1 MKINSPVARHPRI
14 AALVISTSALILS
27 GGVANTDVDL
37 GQGII
42 LAPGAQ
48 IPQPPGVT
56 SEPIALSVDCGAGGK
71 VAQAVSLKPLTTSR
85 LTITI
90 QGTCSE
96 AVDNVPGGVTLQA
109 AAAGDG
115 LQAPSSSTEPVLGI
129 SGTGVI
135 LNGLTIS
142 GGVNA
147 VRGRSGAAFTGNGL
161 LIQGASNANVLMN
174 HSVATLNNSTIQNS
188 ANDGLEVYWSS
199 TIFLNGGTV
208 QQ

>member
-1 MKINSPVARHPRI
+1 M
-14 AALVISTSALILS
+14 
-27 GGVANTDVDL
+27 
-37 GQGII
+37 
-42 LAPGAQ
+42 
-48 IPQPPGVT
+48 
-56 SEPIALSVDCGAGGK
+56 
-71 VAQAVSLKPLTTSR
+71 
-85 LTITI
+85 
-90 QGTCSE
+90 
-96 AVDNVPGGVTLQA
+96 
-109 AAAGDG
+109 
-115 LQAPSSSTEPVLGI
+115 LGI

-147 VRGRSGAAFTGNGL
+147 LRGRSGAAFSGNNL

-208 QQ
+208 QQNAGLGINAGYASSVDVFGGAVLVARGLARLARPISLCLVALVVSANLVTVFHAEAGRAASRSSSALPRWRRVSQLMPRPVSWPRIL